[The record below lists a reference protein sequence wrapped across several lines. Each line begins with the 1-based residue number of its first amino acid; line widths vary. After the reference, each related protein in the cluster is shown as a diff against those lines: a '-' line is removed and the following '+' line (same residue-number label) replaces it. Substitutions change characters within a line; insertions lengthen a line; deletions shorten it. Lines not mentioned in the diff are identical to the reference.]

1 MLAEQSIILII
12 IMPRTITKMF
22 ILLMQVSSTGIV
34 EKPYTL
40 DVSQEG
46 ITLCHDML
54 YKLSSLVHS
63 SSNLGSISTLNIVYA
78 FFINY

>member
-40 DVSQEG
+40 DVS
-46 ITLCHDML
+46 
-54 YKLSSLVHS
+54 
-63 SSNLGSISTLNIVYA
+63 
-78 FFINY
+78 